1 MKGDKVFIVGC
12 GRTGSTLL
20 REILNKSEQVCIS
33 PETYFLRRFSKVG
46 IKKKLRDFGDLL
58 DDENVKKLIDYLYSL
73 EKLRRVFG
81 SWGWLSRSVDKQYF
95 TRRLLESDRSERAIF
110 SLVMQSYAE
119 VKGGN
124 ADDLILGDK
133 TPTHLYYVPTL
144 LEWFP
149 GAKII
154 HTFRDPR
161 GIIVSK
167 LKKVEKGLEGPQVRF
182 SYLPE
187 WLLDPLITPIEVMH
201 ITKFWFDAARL
212 HAKYEQLYPR
222 QYHLVRFEDLITEPE
237 KQIRQICDF
246 LNIEFENAML
256 DEINIV
262 GSSYQTERRGPAGID
277 KKAIDRWREH
287 INPLIRVWFSVSG
300 RKQLKKFGYTP

>member
-33 PETYFLRRFSKVG
+33 PETHFLRRFSRLGV
-46 IKKKLRDFGDLL
+46 KKELKNFGDLL
-58 DDENVKKLIDYLYSL
+58 DDGNVKKLVDYLYSKKVRAL
-73 EKLRRVFG
+73 G
-81 SWGWLSRSVDKQYF
+81 AWGWLNKNVDKQHF
-95 TRRLLESDRSERAIF
+95 TQRLLGSDRSERAIF
-110 SLVMQSYAE
+110 FLVMQAYTE
-119 VKGGN
+119 VNKGGS

-167 LKKVEKGLEGPQVRF
+167 LKKVEKGLEGPQVRY

-187 WLLDPLITPIEVMH
+187 WLLDPLITPIEVVH

-212 HAKYEQLYPR
+212 HAKYEQLYPH
-222 QYHLVRFEDLITEPE
+222 QYHLVRFEDLISEPE

-246 LNIEFENAML
+246 LNIDFENAML

-262 GSSYQTERRGPAGID
+262 GSSYQSERRGPAGID
-277 KKAIDRWREH
+277 
-287 INPLIRVWFSVSG
+287 
-300 RKQLKKFGYTP
+300 